1 MKNKKAVKLFIDILL
16 PILIVICA
24 IILFIKGS
32 FDTALIVLCLSMIQ
46 VVEANFTYKLS
57 NMMEE
62 IQYLK
67 TQIISTR
74 EEIINLKNQVIP
86 CENQN
91 KTKQLALTKQHT
103 DQ

>member
-1 MKNKKAVKLFIDILL
+1 MKDKKALKLFIDILL
-16 PILIVICA
+16 PIIIVICA

-32 FDTALIVLCLSMIQ
+32 FDTALIVLCLAMIQ

-67 TQIISTR
+67 TQITLTR
-74 EEIINLKNQVIP
+74 EEIINLKNQAIP
-86 CENQN
+86 YETQN
-91 KTKQLALTKQHT
+91 KINQLVLTKQET

>member
-1 MKNKKAVKLFIDILL
+1 MKNKKAVKLFIDISL
-16 PILIVICA
+16 PIIIVICA

-32 FDTALIVLCLSMIQ
+32 FDTALIVLCLAMIQ

-74 EEIINLKNQVIP
+74 EEIINLKNQATP

-91 KTKQLALTKQHT
+91 KTKQHALTKQQT